1 MSHTHKEKKSSLK
14 RNARIISNAHETRA
28 GGDSRAAA
36 EADGVVRPQAAPGAA
51 DPAGG
56 AAGGG

>member
-1 MSHTHKEKKSSLK
+1 MCT
-14 RNARIISNAHETRA
+14 

-36 EADGVVRPQAAPGAA
+36 EAGRAERPQSMPGTA